1 MLPALA
7 PGDFL
12 LLDPTVRRWPRRGT
26 VVVFREPGTGILAI
40 KRVAARGGDDVS
52 TSAGPLR
59 LAADE
64 AWLLGDAP
72 GPSIDSRAYGPVTL
86 DRLVA
91 RAWLRYWPARRA
103 GRLAAAHGT
112 RAARPP

>member
-26 VVVFREPGTGILAI
+26 VVVFHEPGSGILAI
-40 KRVAARGGDDVS
+40 KRVAARGGDDVA
-52 TSAGPLR
+52 TPAGPLR
-59 LAADE
+59 LDPDE
-64 AWLLGDAP
+64 AWLLGDSP
-72 GPSIDSRAYGPVTL
+72 GPSIDSLAYGPVTV

-91 RAWLRYWPARRA
+91 RAWLRYWPWSRIGRVGRADRPRTVTRR
-103 GRLAAAHGT
+103 
-112 RAARPP
+112 